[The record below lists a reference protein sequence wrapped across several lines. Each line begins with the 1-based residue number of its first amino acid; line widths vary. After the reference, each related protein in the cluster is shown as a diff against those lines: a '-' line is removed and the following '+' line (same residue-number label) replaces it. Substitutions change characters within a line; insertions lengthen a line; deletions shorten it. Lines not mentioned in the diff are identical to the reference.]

1 MAAAISASASRN
13 TPCFPE
19 IDFDKVTDTWGMDI
33 TVCTNARND
42 EEARALLTAFN
53 FPFRQ

>member
-1 MAAAISASASRN
+1 
-13 TPCFPE
+13 
-19 IDFDKVTDTWGMDI
+19 MDI
-33 TVCTNARND
+33 TVCTTARTD

>member
-1 MAAAISASASRN
+1 
-13 TPCFPE
+13 
-19 IDFDKVTDTWGMDI
+19 V
-33 TVCTNARND
+33 VCTTADND

>member
-1 MAAAISASASRN
+1 
-13 TPCFPE
+13 
-19 IDFDKVTDTWGMDI
+19 
-33 TVCTNARND
+33 VCTTADND